1 MKGENQMDQSQ
12 SVLDCITVLYD
23 QLFDAEKKI
32 AKFILNNPKKVVD
45 MTVSELA
52 EISDVS
58 IASVSRFCRKV
69 GLKGFAQL
77 KISLAQELVVD
88 THKSGEI
95 SNDISVDNI
104 PQSLQNILA
113 NKITELKQTVNL
125 INTDEFREILE
136 GIRDASRVQVI
147 AVGNTIPVAIDAAFK
162 FNELGIPTTAGT
174 IWETQLSYSFTLGKG
189 DVLIAISNS
198 GESDKV
204 LEAVKI
210 ANNNKA
216 MTIGITNSPH
226 SAIGEE
232 VQYHITTATREKLF
246 LDEFCFSRVSAS
258 TVIEIIFL
266 FLTEMIENS
275 HKSMIKCEE
284 MFAVDKR

>member
-1 MKGENQMDQSQ
+1 MKGENQMNQSQ
-12 SVLDCITVLYD
+12 SVLYCITVLYD

-77 KISLAQELVVD
+77 KISLAQELVD

-162 FNELGIPTTAGT
+162 LNELGIPTTAGT

>member
-1 MKGENQMDQSQ
+1 MKGENQMNQSQ

-77 KISLAQELVVD
+77 KISLAQELVD

-136 GIRDASRVQVI
+136 GIRDASRVQAI

-204 LEAVKI
+204 VEAVKI

>member
-1 MKGENQMDQSQ
+1 MKGENQMNQSQ

-77 KISLAQELVVD
+77 KISLAQELVD

-125 INTDEFREILE
+125 INTDEFRKILE

-210 ANNNKA
+210 GNNNKA

-266 FLTEMIENS
+266 FLTGMVENS

>member
-1 MKGENQMDQSQ
+1 MKGENQMNQSQ

-52 EISDVS
+52 EISAVS

-77 KISLAQELVVD
+77 KISLAQELVD
-88 THKSGEI
+88 THKSGEV

-174 IWETQLSYSFTLGKG
+174 IWETQLSDSFTLGKG

-210 ANNNKA
+210 ANNNKT

>member
-1 MKGENQMDQSQ
+1 MKGENQMNQSQ

-77 KISLAQELVVD
+77 KISLAQELVD

-95 SNDISVDNI
+95 SNDISIDNI

-136 GIRDASRVQVI
+136 GIRDSSRVQVI

>member
-1 MKGENQMDQSQ
+1 MKGENQMNQSQ

-77 KISLAQELVVD
+77 KISLAQELVD

-104 PQSLQNILA
+104 SQSLQNILA

-266 FLTEMIENS
+266 FLTEIIENS

>member
-1 MKGENQMDQSQ
+1 MKGENQMNQSQ

-32 AKFILNNPKKVVD
+32 AKFIFNNPKKVVD

-77 KISLAQELVVD
+77 KISLAQELVD
-88 THKSGEI
+88 THKSGEV

-136 GIRDASRVQVI
+136 GIRDSSRVQVI

-174 IWETQLSYSFTLGKG
+174 ILETQLSYSFTLGKG

-216 MTIGITNSPH
+216 MTIGITNSPY

>member
-1 MKGENQMDQSQ
+1 MNQSQ
-12 SVLDCITVLYD
+12 SVLECITVLYD

-77 KISLAQELVVD
+77 KISLAQELVD

-136 GIRDASRVQVI
+136 GIRDSSRVQVI

>member
-1 MKGENQMDQSQ
+1 MKGENQMNQSQ

-77 KISLAQELVVD
+77 KISLAQELVD
-88 THKSGEI
+88 THKSGEV

-113 NKITELKQTVNL
+113 NKVTELKQTVNL

-266 FLTEMIENS
+266 FLIEMIENS

>member
-1 MKGENQMDQSQ
+1 MKGENQMNQSQ
-12 SVLDCITVLYD
+12 SVLDCITILYD

-77 KISLAQELVVD
+77 KISLAQELVD
-88 THKSGEI
+88 THKSGEV

-113 NKITELKQTVNL
+113 NKITDLKQTVNL

-147 AVGNTIPVAIDAAFK
+147 AVGYTIPVAIDAAFK

-275 HKSMIKCEE
+275 HKSMICLLYTSPSTR
-284 MFAVDKR
+284 DY

>member
-1 MKGENQMDQSQ
+1 MKGENQMNQSQ

-23 QLFDAEKKI
+23 QLFDVEKKI

-77 KISLAQELVVD
+77 KISLAQELVD
-88 THKSGEI
+88 THKSGEV

-125 INTDEFREILE
+125 INTDEFRKILE
-136 GIRDASRVQVI
+136 GIRDSSRVQVI

>member
-1 MKGENQMDQSQ
+1 MNHSQ

-77 KISLAQELVVD
+77 KISLAQELVD

-189 DVLIAISNS
+189 DVLIAISNL

-226 SAIGEE
+226 SVIGEE

>member
-1 MKGENQMDQSQ
+1 MR
-12 SVLDCITVLYD
+12 SVLDNITVLYD

-32 AKFILNNPKKVVD
+32 AKFILNHPKKVVD

-77 KISLAQELVVD
+77 KISLAQELAD
-88 THKSGEI
+88 THGDGQISNEI
-95 SNDISVDNI
+95 SLDDIS
-104 PQSLQNILA
+104 QSLQNILA
-113 NKITELKQTVNL
+113 NKITELKQTVNQ
-125 INTDEFREILE
+125 INTDEFGEI
-136 GIRDASRVQVI
+136 IKYIQNAKRVQVM

-174 IWETQLSYSFTLGKG
+174 IWETQLSYSYTLGEG

-198 GESDKV
+198 GESNKV
-204 LEAVKI
+204 LEAVEI
-210 ANNNKA
+210 ANSNHA
-216 MTIGITNSPH
+216 ITIGITNSPH
-226 SAIGEE
+226 SAIGET
-232 VQYHITTATREKLF
+232 VKYHITTATREKLF

-266 FLTEMIENS
+266 FLTVAIENS

>member
-1 MKGENQMDQSQ
+1 MKGENQMNQSQ

-45 MTVSELA
+45 MTASELA

-77 KISLAQELVVD
+77 KISLAQELVD
-88 THKSGEI
+88 THKSGEV

-113 NKITELKQTVNL
+113 NKVTELKQTVNL

>member
-1 MKGENQMDQSQ
+1 MKGENQMNQSQ

-32 AKFILNNPKKVVD
+32 AKIILNNPKEVVD

-52 EISDVS
+52 EMSDVS

-77 KISLAQELVVD
+77 KISLAQELVD
-88 THKSGEI
+88 THKSGEL

-125 INTDEFREILE
+125 IDTDEFREILE

-147 AVGNTIPVAIDAAFK
+147 AVGNTIPVAIDASFK

>member
-1 MKGENQMDQSQ
+1 MKGENQMNHSQ

-77 KISLAQELVVD
+77 KISLAQELVD

-232 VQYHITTATREKLF
+232 VQYHIATATREKLF

>member
-1 MKGENQMDQSQ
+1 MKGENQMNQSQ

-77 KISLAQELVVD
+77 KISLAQELVD

-189 DVLIAISNS
+189 DVLIAISNF

-246 LDEFCFSRVSAS
+246 LDEFYFSRVSAS

-266 FLTEMIENS
+266 FLTGMVENS

>member
-1 MKGENQMDQSQ
+1 MKGENQMNQSQ

-77 KISLAQELVVD
+77 KISLAQELVES
-88 THKSGEI
+88 HKSGEI

-210 ANNNKA
+210 ANKNGA

>member
-1 MKGENQMDQSQ
+1 MKGENQMNQSQ

-77 KISLAQELVVD
+77 KISLAQELVD

-125 INTDEFREILE
+125 INTDEFKEILE
-136 GIRDASRVQVI
+136 GIRDSSRVQVI

-174 IWETQLSYSFTLGKG
+174 IWETQLSYSFTLGEG

>member
-1 MKGENQMDQSQ
+1 MKGENQMNQSQ

-69 GLKGFAQL
+69 ALKGFAQL
-77 KISLAQELVVD
+77 KISLAQELVD
-88 THKSGEI
+88 THKSGEV

-136 GIRDASRVQVI
+136 GIRDSSRVQVI

>member
-1 MKGENQMDQSQ
+1 MDQSQ
-12 SVLDCITVLYD
+12 SVLDRITVLYD

-32 AKFILNNPKKVVD
+32 AKFILNNPKEVVD

-77 KISLAQELVVD
+77 KISLAQELVES
-88 THKSGEI
+88 HKSGEI

-125 INTDEFREILE
+125 INTNEFREILE
-136 GIRDASRVQVI
+136 GIKDASRVQVI
-147 AVGNTIPVAIDAAFK
+147 AVGNTIPVAIDAASK

-210 ANNNKA
+210 ANKNGA

>member
-1 MKGENQMDQSQ
+1 MNHSQ

-77 KISLAQELVVD
+77 KISLAQELVD

-136 GIRDASRVQVI
+136 GIRDSSRVQVI

-162 FNELGIPTTAGT
+162 FNELGIPTTAGA

>member
-1 MKGENQMDQSQ
+1 MKGELKMG
-12 SVLDCITVLYD
+12 SVLDNITVLYD

-32 AKFILNNPKKVVD
+32 AKYILNNPKEVVD

-52 EISDVS
+52 ETSDVS

-77 KISLAQELVVD
+77 KISLAQELVD

-95 SNDISVDNI
+95 SNEITLEDI

-113 NKITELKQTVNL
+113 NKITELKQTVYQ
-125 INTDEFREILE
+125 INTDEFKAILE
-136 GIRDASRVQVI
+136 GIRDASRVQVV

-189 DVLIAISNS
+189 DLLIAISNS

-210 ANNNKA
+210 ANKNGA
-216 MTIGITNSPH
+216 MTLGITNSAH

-232 VQYHITTATREKLF
+232 VQYHITTPTREKLF
-246 LDEFCFSRVSAS
+246 LDEFCFSRVSAM

-266 FLTEMIENS
+266 FLTVMVENA
-275 HKSMIKCEE
+275 HKSMIQCEE

>member
-1 MKGENQMDQSQ
+1 ME
-12 SVLDCITVLYD
+12 SVLDNITVLYD

-32 AKFILNNPKKVVD
+32 AKYILNNPKEVVD

-52 EISDVS
+52 ETSDVS

-77 KISLAQELVVD
+77 KISLAQELVD
-88 THKSGEI
+88 THKSGEVSNEI
-95 SNDISVDNI
+95 SLEDI

-125 INTDEFREILE
+125 INTDEFKEVLE
-136 GIRDASRVQVI
+136 CIKDASRVQVV

-210 ANNNKA
+210 ANKNGAK
-216 MTIGITNSPH
+216 TLGITNSAH

-232 VQYHITTATREKLF
+232 VQNHITTATREKLF
-246 LDEFCFSRVSAS
+246 LDEFCFSRVSAM

-266 FLTEMIENS
+266 FLTVMVENA
-275 HKSMIKCEE
+275 HKSMIQCEE

>member
-1 MKGENQMDQSQ
+1 MKGENQMNQSQ

-77 KISLAQELVVD
+77 KISLAQELVD
-88 THKSGEI
+88 THKSGEV

-136 GIRDASRVQVI
+136 GIRDSSRVQVI
-147 AVGNTIPVAIDAAFK
+147 AIGNTIPVAIDAAFK

-246 LDEFCFSRVSAS
+246 LDELCFSRVSAS
-258 TVIEIIFL
+258 TVIEVIFL

>member
-1 MKGENQMDQSQ
+1 MNHSQ

-77 KISLAQELVVD
+77 KISLAQELVD
-88 THKSGEI
+88 TNKSGEI

-136 GIRDASRVQVI
+136 GIRDSSRVQVI

-210 ANNNKA
+210 ANHNKA

>member
-1 MKGENQMDQSQ
+1 MI
-12 SVLDCITVLYD
+12 LDTIHGHYNSF
-23 QLFDAEKKI
+23 FDSEKKI
-32 AKFILNNPKKVVD
+32 ADYIIQHPKEVVN
-45 MTVSELA
+45 MTIKELA
-52 EISDVS
+52 QACNTSQ
-58 IASVSRFCRKV
+58 ASVSRFARKCQMDSFHH
-69 GLKGFAQL
+69 LKVNLARDCVNEIEQ
-77 KISLAQELVVD
+77 KSNTIS
-88 THKSGEI
+88 T
-95 SNDISVDNI
+95 NDISG
-104 PQSLQNILA
+104 SLETILS
-113 NKITELKQTVNL
+113 NKISELTSTIRNIDTEQLRKIISL
-125 INTDEFREILE
+125 IENANHVL
-136 GIRDASRVQVI
+136 VC

-210 ANNNKA
+210 ANKNGA
-216 MTIGITNSPH
+216 MTLGITNSAH

-246 LDEFCFSRVSAS
+246 LDEFCFSRVSAM

-266 FLTEMIENS
+266 FLTVMVENA
-275 HKSMIKCEE
+275 HKSMIQCEE

>member
-1 MKGENQMDQSQ
+1 MNHSQ

-77 KISLAQELVVD
+77 KISLAQELVD

-125 INTDEFREILE
+125 INTDEFRKILE
-136 GIRDASRVQVI
+136 GIRDSSRVQVI

>member
-1 MKGENQMDQSQ
+1 MKGENQMNQSQ

-77 KISLAQELVVD
+77 KISLAQELVD
-88 THKSGEI
+88 THKSGEV

-125 INTDEFREILE
+125 INIDEFRDILE
-136 GIRDASRVQVI
+136 GIRDSSRVQVI

-189 DVLIAISNS
+189 YVLIAISNS

-210 ANNNKA
+210 ANHNKV

>member
-1 MKGENQMDQSQ
+1 MKGENQMNQSQ

-32 AKFILNNPKKVVD
+32 AKIILNNPKEVVD

-52 EISDVS
+52 EMSDVS

-77 KISLAQELVVD
+77 KISLAQELVD
-88 THKSGEI
+88 THKSGEL

-147 AVGNTIPVAIDAAFK
+147 AVGNTIPVAIDASFK

-210 ANNNKA
+210 ANNNQA

>member
-1 MKGENQMDQSQ
+1 MKGENQMNQSQ

-77 KISLAQELVVD
+77 KISLAQELVD

-95 SNDISVDNI
+95 SNDISVDNM

-136 GIRDASRVQVI
+136 GIRDSSRVQVI

>member
-1 MKGENQMDQSQ
+1 MKGENQMNQSQ

-77 KISLAQELVVD
+77 KISLAQELVD
-88 THKSGEI
+88 THKSGEV

-104 PQSLQNILA
+104 SQSLQNILA

-162 FNELGIPTTAGT
+162 LNELGIPTTAGT

>member
-1 MKGENQMDQSQ
+1 
-12 SVLDCITVLYD
+12 
-23 QLFDAEKKI
+23 
-32 AKFILNNPKKVVD
+32 

-77 KISLAQELVVD
+77 KISLAQELVD

-125 INTDEFREILE
+125 INTD
-136 GIRDASRVQVI
+136 D
-147 AVGNTIPVAIDAAFK
+147 
-162 FNELGIPTTAGT
+162 ELGIPTTAGT

-258 TVIEIIFL
+258 TVIDGCL
-266 FLTEMIENS
+266 FLYDVRDS
-275 HKSMIKCEE
+275 
-284 MFAVDKR
+284 

>member
-1 MKGENQMDQSQ
+1 MKGENQMNQSQ

-77 KISLAQELVVD
+77 KISLAQELVD
-88 THKSGEI
+88 THKSGEV

-113 NKITELKQTVNL
+113 NKVTELKQTVNL

-162 FNELGIPTTAGT
+162 FNELGIPTTSGT